1 MSFTGHTLNN
11 HWFILSFTL
20 HVLEFTDHS
29 NQLVSWSPTNSSCI
43 TFLWIRFYRASSQW
57 TGTYAF
63 LLEASFTESYKQ
75 YFQYRSTLSNIH
87 SYSDRCTFSS
97 VLCPIQLWIEPP
109 TFQLVGDKLSPEPQG
124 ATLQPWMRRSSFFFF
139 FNCSVLVFFKILHP
153 IILTSL
159 HWNDNR
165 GLVSPQVTLL
175 LLP

>member
-43 TFLWIRFYRASSQW
+43 TFQWIRFYRALSQW

-63 LLEASFTESYKQ
+63 LLQASFTESYKQ

-87 SYSDRCTFSS
+87 SYSNRCTFSS

-124 ATLQPWMRRSSFFFF
+124 ATPQPCNDAQYFFLIVFFF
-139 FNCSVLVFFKILHP
+139 LILHP

-175 LLP
+175 VLP